1 MRPAAFAAGP
11 SHKGVKRK
19 LQINFPV
26 RGLFYFAIC
35 VSGSLGAFA
44 FGLKLSRPSL
54 DTISVMAW
62 TASFL
67 AVTLSV
73 SIDALDYSSLRL
85 PMR

>member
-1 MRPAAFAAGP
+1 MG
-11 SHKGVKRK
+11 
-19 LQINFPV
+19 LYCFP
-26 RGLFYFAIC
+26 LC
-35 VSGSLGAFA
+35 VSGSLGVFA

-67 AVTLSV
+67 AVTLNV
-73 SIDALDYSSLRL
+73 SIDASDYSSLRL